1 MIQLVLDEMEEGEIC
16 EEAIAMETGATVY
29 HSRACRGIPVH
40 RIANKNFG
48 QMTLILNT
56 VSRTFLEQ

>member
-16 EEAIAMETGATVY
+16 EEAIAMETGATAY
-29 HSRACRGIPVH
+29 HSRAFRGIPEH

-48 QMTLILNT
+48 QMTFILND